1 MFNFFMGYAA
11 WNMKY
16 VMKLH
21 LQAKG
26 MSLAIW
32 DHTCHLTQV
41 NMPYLNSSQRLVVNL
56 PSQVGW
62 KAELT

>member
-1 MFNFFMGYAA
+1 
-11 WNMKY
+11 MKY

-21 LQAKG
+21 LRAKG
-26 MSLAIW
+26 MSLATW
-32 DHTCHLTQV
+32 DHTCHPTQV

-62 KAELT
+62 KA